1 MSFDPGNSIAVR
13 PDEGALVSGMDMI
26 HKVDAGRPAG
36 GLVIMAGRI
45 APGGLIP
52 PHTRTREDECS
63 YALAGEVLFQ
73 IGISITTRAGRS
85 GRARWGQNRAWL
97 LGSRYEQE
105 LPLRFRLQ
113 GLAMGLRPRTPVTK
127 STRPVPAE
135 MRADRRARREA
146 KDAEL
151 DRQDREAA
159 ERLANLTPHRA
170 RGAEP
175 VMAGPGDEM
184 AAGAGGRDHLRAS
197 HADREQVIGTLKAA
211 FVQGMLAKDEF
222 DLRVGQTLTSRTYAE
237 LAARTADLP
246 AGLAA
251 AQPPQP
257 ARAPGERRVLR
268 PGRVLTAATVL
279 YAGMFPLTSL
289 MPGNSEGDPP
299 GIWTELVVI
308 ATIAYLIV
316 LALTGLQMFEARQ
329 QKRSGGRPPRRPPPG
344 AGGQVSRR
352 PPPADPGRQ
361 LPLEFSI
368 ACGRLSGC
376 GGGAALLFP
385 AGPGR

>member
-1 MSFDPGNSIAVR
+1 
-13 PDEGALVSGMDMI
+13 
-26 HKVDAGRPAG
+26 
-36 GLVIMAGRI
+36 
-45 APGGLIP
+45 
-52 PHTRTREDECS
+52 
-63 YALAGEVLFQ
+63 
-73 IGISITTRAGRS
+73 
-85 GRARWGQNRAWL
+85 
-97 LGSRYEQE
+97 
-105 LPLRFRLQ
+105 
-113 GLAMGLRPRTPVTK
+113 MGLRPRTPVTK
-127 STRPVPAE
+127 STRPVLAE

-197 HADREQVIGTLKAA
+197 HADREQVIGTLQAA

-257 ARAPGERRVLR
+257 ARAGRAASSAAR
-268 PGRVLTAATVL
+268 PGAH
-279 YAGMFPLTSL
+279 G
-289 MPGNSEGDPP
+289 GNR
-299 GIWTELVVI
+299 
-308 ATIAYLIV
+308 
-316 LALTGLQMFEARQ
+316 ALRRHVSVDVPHARQ
-329 QKRSGGRPPRRPPPG
+329 QRGRSAGYLDRAGRDSHRRLLDGSCPDWIADGRDPEAEASRRAATAAAGTWRGRSGTPAPAISRP
-344 AGGQVSRR
+344 GQVAS
-352 PPPADPGRQ
+352 
-361 LPLEFSI
+361 
-368 ACGRLSGC
+368 
-376 GGGAALLFP
+376 
-385 AGPGR
+385 AGILKSFTWASF